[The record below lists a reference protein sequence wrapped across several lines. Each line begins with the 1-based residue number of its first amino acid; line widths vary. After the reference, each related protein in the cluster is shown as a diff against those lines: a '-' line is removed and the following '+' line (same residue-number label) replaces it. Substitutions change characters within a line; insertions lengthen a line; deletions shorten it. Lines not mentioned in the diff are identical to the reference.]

1 MTTTPDHA
9 ITLLKRDI
17 LAENQVYQVC
27 FDHIRTAQ
35 GQEAQNFLSV
45 VPHTLTAERL
55 GGVAVLPIAQGRI
68 GLLKVWR
75 HPLGAFGWEIP
86 RGFIDVNET
95 AEVAAL
101 RELQEEMG
109 LQATAAQLQPLGNF
123 APEAALLQA
132 RVALFA
138 VHLDECA
145 GTLSDEAGH
154 CELRWFPAAEFIAL
168 LANGDIEDAA
178 TNIAWL
184 RVLLSLAPPGE

>member
-1 MTTTPDHA
+1 MTTAPDQP

-35 GQEAQNFLSV
+35 GHEVQNFLSV
-45 VPHTLTAERL
+45 VPHTLTADRL
-55 GGVAVLPIAQGRI
+55 GGVAVLPIAQGRV

-75 HPLGAFGWEIP
+75 HPLQCYSWEIP
-86 RGFIDVNET
+86 RGFIDANET

-101 RELQEEMG
+101 RELLEETG
-109 LQATAAQLQPLGNF
+109 IQSEADKLQPLGTF

-132 RVALFA
+132 RLALFA

-145 GTLSDEAGH
+145 GAASQEPGH
-154 CELRWFPAAEFIAL
+154 CELRWFPAAEFISM
-168 LANGDIEDAA
+168 LANGEIEDAA

-184 RVLLSLAPPGE
+184 RVLLSLTPPGE